1 MRTLR
6 AARPARAHT
15 ASQGLRLSQLVGPD
29 RELGPERWHGSP
41 KRSAPAWAEAERWG
55 SHEPYAF
62 ATAVVRDAPNR
73 DEIPRAVREQ
83 TQVPLQVLPGKVE
96 AERIFLAARRLMGW
110 RAGPPAVLDIG
121 GG

>member
-1 MRTLR
+1 MNSAPR
-6 AARPARAHT
+6 
-15 ASQGLRLSQLVGPD
+15 
-29 RELGPERWHGSP
+29 RWQGSP